1 MVRGFNVNMNQ
12 VNGSGD
18 NLSEQ
23 SRQLLQVEDVRRAT
37 GGESGLLESRDHGY
51 FTVDMPNFWERPEM
65 SSMLR
70 DVRRKPDKYAWLGK
84 ASHPAPLSLPIP
96 APITRED
103 DDIEA
108 ILSALQD
115 EI

>member
-1 MVRGFNVNMNQ
+1 
-12 VNGSGD
+12 
-18 NLSEQ
+18 
-23 SRQLLQVEDVRRAT
+23 
-37 GGESGLLESRDHGY
+37 
-51 FTVDMPNFWERPEM
+51 M

-70 DVRRKPDKYAWLGK
+70 DVRQKPDKYAWLGK